1 LAVYQCQFRPAEI
14 FDQGILM
21 VSMLAT
27 RATRLFLVSFG
38 VLASA
43 LPAQSP
49 STTGRGLTVSAAFGP
64 SAAARGV
71 DASGTHWDA
80 GIGYRAHSNGLGVR
94 LELGSHR
101 YGDVPVY
108 TCLVQ
113 DAQGCY
119 QTMRRRVSAT
129 VGSVSYNFP
138 TRLVAGYDA
147 GLYLLAGVGSY
158 RSNRIATH
166 YPDCLPGGLCN
177 RTVSTMEQRDAQ
189 MGASGGIG
197 GEVRVQKL
205 IVFTE
210 FRVHYAYR
218 NTPRGEPGNDYFLL
232 PFSIGVRF

>member
-1 LAVYQCQFRPAEI
+1 
-14 FDQGILM
+14 
-21 VSMLAT
+21 MLPPTVT
-27 RATRLFLVSFG
+27 RATPLFVIILGLFAGPVS
-38 VLASA
+38 
-43 LPAQSP
+43 AQS
-49 STTGRGLTVSAAFGP
+49 SSSVGRGLTLSAAFGP

-94 LELGSHR
+94 IEVGSHR
-101 YGDVPVY
+101 YEDVPVY

-119 QTMRRRVSAT
+119 QTMRRQVSAT

-166 YPDCLPGGLCN
+166 YPDCRPDEPCL
-177 RTVSTMEQRDAQ
+177 RARSTLELRDSQ
-189 MGASGGIG
+189 IGASGGIG

-218 NTPRGEPGNDYFLL
+218 NTPHGEPGNDYFLL
-232 PFSIGVRF
+232 PFSIGVRFSVGS